1 MHTPVLI
8 VCIQA
13 MAFAAMSGSRRTRRS
28 RHEHAAQRA
37 DFELRQCSTP
47 GCPVIHSQ
55 VGIGIAA
62 TYVATHLGA
71 CTAGAVTAYSA
82 PWCERALSLGYTQQT
97 VGFRAAIGASVMVS
111 VSVAA
116 HAALVGTADD
126 AMGCGWFSSGIL
138 IRALLPHIQEP
149 VQLM

>member
-1 MHTPVLI
+1 MQRSVLTLSFDNA
-8 VCIQA
+8 VL
-13 MAFAAMSGSRRTRRS
+13 
-28 RHEHAAQRA
+28 RA
-37 DFELRQCSTP
+37 VRLFT
-47 GCPVIHSQ
+47 SQ

-62 TYVATHLGA
+62 TCVATRLEA

-82 PWCERALSLGYTQQT
+82 PWYVRTLSLGYTQQT

-138 IRALLPHIQEP
+138 IRTLLPHIREP
-149 VQLM
+149 VQLMPRLRCRLRHLQ